1 MLKHRSEVKAYI
13 RNLHAF
19 SEEIDDLNLNELD
32 KVVHKIQRNGC
43 KK

>member
-1 MLKHRSEVKAYI
+1 MRKHQEEVKTYI

-19 SEEIDDLNLNELD
+19 SAEIDDLNSNELD
-32 KVVHKIQRNGC
+32 KVVFKIHRNGC